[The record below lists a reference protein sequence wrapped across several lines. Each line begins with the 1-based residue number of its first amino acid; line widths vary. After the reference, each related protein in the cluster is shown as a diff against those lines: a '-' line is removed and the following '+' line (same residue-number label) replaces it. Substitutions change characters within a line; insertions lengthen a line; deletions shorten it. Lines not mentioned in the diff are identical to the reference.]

1 VEAIVKEY
9 RQQRLYLEKY
19 RQGHE
24 EGEHYVT
31 DEPLAGCSDDGVHG
45 GVGAAQA
52 HCSRLC
58 GQTGN
63 HGLYPGDT
71 PHRRRLSPDAQPGSE
86 VKEGVI

>member
-1 VEAIVKEY
+1 
-9 RQQRLYLEKY
+9 
-19 RQGHE
+19 
-24 EGEHYVT
+24 
-31 DEPLAGCSDDGVHG
+31 
-45 GVGAAQA
+45 VGAAQA

-58 GQTGN
+58 SQTGN